1 MKTLSRI
8 GISLSPELLAAF
20 DRLRART
27 GARNR
32 SEAVRDIVRDRLVR
46 EAAAVSRGPMF
57 GVLSFVY
64 DHHTNRLDQRLNEF
78 QHRHVERIVST
89 THVHID
95 RAHCLEVVILRGTAH
110 QLRRV
115 GDQILSVKGVKHG
128 ELFLTQVDPGL
139 TAHHAHSHDHGHDDH
154 RHPHHRRR
162 ARAR

>member
-1 MKTLSRI
+1 MKTLSRV
-8 GISLSPELLAAF
+8 GISLSPDLLAAF
-20 DRLRART
+20 DRFRSRS

-46 EAAAVSRGPMF
+46 EAASVSRGPMF

-64 DHHTNRLDQRLNEF
+64 DHHTNHLDQRLNEF

-95 RAHCLEVVILRGTAH
+95 RSHCLEVVILRGTAR
-110 QLRRV
+110 QLRLI

-128 ELFLTQVDPGL
+128 ELFLTQVNPGL
-139 TAHHAHSHDHGHDDH
+139 AARHAHAHDHDHDAHGHS
-154 RHPHHRRR
+154 HPRRR
-162 ARAR
+162 PRTR